1 MDVHRIWK
9 KGENTPRPQR
19 PAGGGGGRTE
29 MIKTQKMSALLL
41 DERDRAA
48 GEFVNEAG
56 KLVVYAAA
64 RFLTVLPVGKN
75 DEMRELKIRHSVI
88 PAVEK
93 LTESLHWGALLA
105 LTVEKDEI
113 VDVEVEADPFAA
125 YFEAEV

>member
-1 MDVHRIWK
+1 
-9 KGENTPRPQR
+9 
-19 PAGGGGGRTE
+19 

-113 VDVEVEADPFAA
+113 VDVEVEADPLAA